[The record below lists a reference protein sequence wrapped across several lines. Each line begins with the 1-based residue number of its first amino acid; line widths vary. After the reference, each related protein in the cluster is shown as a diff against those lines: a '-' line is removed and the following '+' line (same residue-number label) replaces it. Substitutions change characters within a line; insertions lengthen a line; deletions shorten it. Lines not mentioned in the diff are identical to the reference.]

1 MGCFIFAPKTGIV
14 RFLLL
19 RTAQCKQC
27 RPEQNDAD
35 TGDGL
40 VVRRCFIQTTSQLPD
55 TRLNTLDFAA
65 QLIAVVRLIL
75 HR

>member
-1 MGCFIFAPKTGIV
+1 MGCFILASKTSV
-14 RFLLL
+14 VSFLLL
-19 RTAQCKQC
+19 RTTQCKQR

-35 TGDGL
+35 AGNGL
-40 VVRRCFIQTTSQLPD
+40 VVRCSFIQATSQLPD
-55 TRLNTLDFAA
+55 ARLDTLDFAA